1 MGQESRESVSS
12 YGAEPDLSLLQE
24 EHEEEEKEEL
34 VGREKHFDLRL
45 YTQEMTLNRISAELF
60 VSNLMQIQTY

>member
-12 YGAEPDLSLLQE
+12 CGAEPDLSLLR
-24 EHEEEEKEEL
+24 EEEKEEL
-34 VGREKHFDLRL
+34 VGREKHFDVGL
-45 YTQEMTLNRISAELF
+45 YTQEITLNRISEELF